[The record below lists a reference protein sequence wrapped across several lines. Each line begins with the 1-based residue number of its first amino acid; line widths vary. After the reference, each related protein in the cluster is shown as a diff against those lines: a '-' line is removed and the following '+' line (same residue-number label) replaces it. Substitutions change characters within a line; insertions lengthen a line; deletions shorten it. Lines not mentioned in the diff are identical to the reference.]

1 MQVKGGDEEQI
12 RLKNRY
18 RNKTQGKGCG
28 QRIAEVASGVTVY
41 QFKVRRD
48 TFYKEAIRRTN
59 PVTI

>member
-28 QRIAEVASGVTVY
+28 QRIAEVACVTVY

-48 TFYKEAIRRTN
+48 AFYKETILRRYPAT
-59 PVTI
+59 